1 MGRLRAQPGRRC
13 RMRSRRAHLVV
24 EKARRRFAH
33 DVVVIAVAPV
43 VQKLALLRRAS
54 FMGLAG
60 GPETV
65 MR

>member
-1 MGRLRAQPGRRC
+1 
-13 RMRSRRAHLVV
+13 MRSRRAHLVV